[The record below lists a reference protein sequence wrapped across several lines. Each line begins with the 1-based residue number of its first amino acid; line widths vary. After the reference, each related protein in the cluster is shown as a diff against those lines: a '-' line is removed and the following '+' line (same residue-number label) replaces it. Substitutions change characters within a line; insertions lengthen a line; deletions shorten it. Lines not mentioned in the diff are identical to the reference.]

1 LPKKKIVSIVGTGVI
16 GAGWAARFL
25 ANGYIVKAYDPK
37 KQSLNQLK
45 INVKIAF
52 KSLKK
57 VGLNKKA
64 SLSNLKIYTELSK
77 ALEETTFVQENA
89 PENEKIKKDILQ
101 KVDLLVNKNVIIASS
116 SSGLLPSKIQLKCLH
131 PERVLIGHPFN
142 PVYLLPLVEIV
153 GGKKTKPKF
162 LKLAKTFYENVGM
175 KPLMVKKEIEGYVSD
190 RLQEALWR
198 ESLHI
203 IKDGIATTQEID
215 DAIVYGPGLRWSFMG
230 VCLTF
235 HLAGGEMG
243 MKHMLEQFGPALKL
257 PWTKLKAP
265 SLTPK
270 LKKLMITGTKKQ
282 ADKFSIKDLEEQ
294 RDIFLIE
301 IMKTLNK
308 NQNNKFPNWG
318 KEFNNFK

>member
-1 LPKKKIVSIVGTGVI
+1 MPKKKIVSIVGTGVI

-57 VGLNKKA
+57 IGLNKKA

-142 PVYLLPLVEIV
+142 PVYLLPLVEVV

-175 KPLMVKKEIEGYVSD
+175 KPLIVKKEIEGYISD

-294 RDIFLIE
+294 RDTFLIE

>member
-1 LPKKKIVSIVGTGVI
+1 MPKKKIVSIVGTGVI

-116 SSGLLPSKIQLKCLH
+116 SSGLLPSKIQLKCIH

-270 LKKLMITGTKKQ
+270 LKKLMISGTKKQ
-282 ADKFSIKDLEEQ
+282 AAKFSIKDLEEQ
-294 RDIFLIE
+294 RDLFLIE

>member
-1 LPKKKIVSIVGTGVI
+1 MPKKKIVSIVGTGVI

-25 ANGYIVKAYDPK
+25 ANGYIVKAYDPNR
-37 KQSLNQLK
+37 QSLNQLK
-45 INVKIAF
+45 INVKVAF

-57 VGLNKKA
+57 VGLNKKV

-77 ALEETTFVQENA
+77 ALEKTTFVQENA

-175 KPLMVKKEIEGYVSD
+175 KPLMVKKEIEGYISD

-203 IKDGIATTQEID
+203 IKEGIATTQEID

-282 ADKFSIKDLEEQ
+282 AAKFSIKDLEEQ
-294 RDIFLIE
+294 RDLFLIE